1 MVAPAGTLRRTF
13 YGGKNMARWNTIARG
28 TAVAAVASLAL
39 AACSS
44 GGDDDATGTTSD
56 AGGDVAPLKI
66 GTLLPL
72 TGSLAF
78 LGPPEVAG
86 VQLAADE
93 INEAGG
99 IFGADVVVNNQ
110 DSSDTDNPQ
119 IASQSVSALIAD
131 EVAAIIGAAS
141 SSVSLNVVDDI
152 TNAGIVQVSP
162 ANTSTALS
170 GYPGG
175 FYFRTAPPDTV
186 QGSALGNLIVDDG
199 IKKLGILLFADDYA
213 TSLRDVVQG
222 VVEDNGGE
230 ITYGKAGDEFQ
241 TDASNFESI
250 VQDVLATNP
259 DGILVIA
266 FDQTKNIVPALIG
279 AGYPAD
285 KLYFTDGNTADYSAD
300 FEPGTMTGAKGTIPG
315 ANAPDEFKTRLDDT
329 NGGKLDSYAY
339 GAESYDAT
347 MLVALAALKGG
358 GSDGTTVQANMAA
371 VSGADGGTECTG
383 WVECSELIE
392 AGEDII
398 YQAVSGVG
406 PFNADNDPSSAYV
419 GLYVFDDANV
429 PQWTDAVF
437 GEV

>member
-1 MVAPAGTLRRTF
+1 
-13 YGGKNMARWNTIARG
+13 MARWNTIARG
-28 TAVAAVASLAL
+28 AAVAAAASLAL

-44 GGDDDATGTTSD
+44 GGAETPTSSSS
-56 AGGDVAPLKI
+56 AGGGGDVAPLKI

-86 VQLAADE
+86 VQLAANE
-93 INEAGG
+93 INDAGG
-99 IFGADVVVNNQ
+99 IFGADVIINNQ
-110 DSSDTDNPQ
+110 DSSDTDNSQ
-119 IASQSVSALIAD
+119 IAAQSVSALVAD
-131 EVAAIIGAAS
+131 DVAAIVGAAS
-141 SSVSLNVVDDI
+141 SAVSLNVVDDI
-152 TNAGIVQVSP
+152 ANAGIVEISP

-170 GYPGG
+170 GYSP

-186 QGSALGNLIVDDG
+186 QGSALGNLILSDG
-199 IKKLGILLFADDYA
+199 IKKLGILVFADDYG
-213 TSLRDVVQG
+213 TSLRDVVQR
-222 VVEDNGGE
+222 VVEDDGGE
-230 ITYGKAGDEFQ
+230 ITYGKSGDEFQ

-250 VQDVLATNP
+250 VQDVVATNP

-266 FDQTKNIVPALIG
+266 FDQTKNIVPALVG
-279 AGYPAD
+279 AGFPAD
-285 KLYFTDGNTADYSAD
+285 KLYFTDGNTADYSGD
-300 FEPGTMTGAKGTIPG
+300 FDPGTMAGAKGTIPG
-315 ANAPDEFKTRLDDT
+315 ANAPDDFKARLDDT

-339 GAESYDAT
+339 GAESYDAA
-347 MLVALAALKGG
+347 MLVALAALKGN
-358 GSDGTTVQANMAA
+358 GSDGQTVRDNLAA

-383 WVECSELIE
+383 WVACSELIL

-419 GLYVFDDANV
+419 GVYVFDDANV
-429 PQWTDAVF
+429 PQWTEAVY

>member
-1 MVAPAGTLRRTF
+1 
-13 YGGKNMARWNTIARG
+13 MARWNTIARG
-28 TAVAAVASLAL
+28 TALAAVASLAL

-44 GGDDDATGTTSD
+44 GGDETSTLSSSGGG
-56 AGGDVAPLKI
+56 GGDVAPLKI

-99 IFGADVVVNNQ
+99 IFGADVVINNQ

-119 IASQSVSALIAD
+119 IASQSVSAMIAD
-131 EVAAIIGAAS
+131 NVAAIVGAAS
-141 SSVSLNVVDDI
+141 SSVSLNVVDDVA
-152 TNAGIVQVSP
+152 NAGIVQISP

-170 GYPGG
+170 GYSP

-186 QGSALGNLIVDDG
+186 QGSALGNLIVGDG
-199 IKKLGILLFADDYA
+199 INKLGILLFADDYA

-222 VVEDNGGE
+222 VVEEAGGE

-250 VQDVLATNP
+250 VQDVIATNP
-259 DGILVIA
+259 EGILVIA
-266 FDQTKNIVPALIG
+266 FDQTKNIVPALVG

-300 FEPGTMTGAKGTIPG
+300 FDAGVLTGAKGTIPG
-315 ANAPDEFKTRLDDT
+315 ANAPDDFKARLDDT

-339 GAESYDAT
+339 GAESYDAA
-347 MLVALAALKGG
+347 MLVALAALKGN
-358 GSDGTTVQANMAA
+358 GSDGQTVRDNMAA

-383 WVECSELIE
+383 WVECSELIL

-398 YQAVSGVG
+398 YLAVSGVG

-419 GLYVFDDANV
+419 GVYVFDDANV

>member
-1 MVAPAGTLRRTF
+1 
-13 YGGKNMARWNTIARG
+13 MARWNTIARG
-28 TAVAAVASLAL
+28 TALAAVASLAL

-44 GGDDDATGTTSD
+44 GGDETSTSSSSGGGD
-56 AGGDVAPLKI
+56 GDVAPLKI

-93 INEAGG
+93 INAAGG
-99 IFGADVVVNNQ
+99 IFGADVVINNK

-119 IASQSVSALIAD
+119 IASQSISQLIAD
-131 EVAAIIGAAS
+131 EVAAIVGEAS
-141 SSVSLNVVDDI
+141 SSVSLNVVDDVA
-152 TNAGIVQVSP
+152 NAGIVQISP

-170 GYPGG
+170 GYSP

-186 QGSALGNLIVDDG
+186 QGSALGNLIVGDG
-199 IKKLGILLFADDYA
+199 INKLGILLFADDYA

-222 VVEDNGGE
+222 VVEEASGE

-250 VQDVLATNP
+250 VQDVIATNP

-266 FDQTKNIVPALIG
+266 FDQTKNIVPALVG

-300 FEPGTMTGAKGTIPG
+300 FDAGVMAGAKGTIPG
-315 ANAPDEFKTRLDDT
+315 ANAPDDFKARLDDT

-339 GAESYDAT
+339 GAESYDAA
-347 MLVALAALKGG
+347 MLVALAALKGN
-358 GSDGTTVQANMAA
+358 GSDGQTVRDNLAT

-383 WVECSELIE
+383 WVECSDLIM
-392 AGEDII
+392 ASEDII

-406 PFNADNDPSSAYV
+406 PFNSDNDPASAYV
-419 GLYVFDDANV
+419 GVYVFDDANV
-429 PQWTDAVF
+429 PQWTEAVY

>member
-1 MVAPAGTLRRTF
+1 
-13 YGGKNMARWNTIARG
+13 MARWNTIARG
-28 TAVAAVASLAL
+28 AAFAAAASLAL
-39 AACSS
+39 AACASESDPETSATDGGGGSEGS
-44 GGDDDATGTTSD
+44 GEA
-56 AGGDVAPLKI
+56 LKI
-66 GTLLPL
+66 GSLLPL

-86 VQLAADE
+86 VDLAQTE

-99 IFGADVVVNNQ
+99 VWGEDVEIIHT

-119 IASQSVSALIAD
+119 IASQSVTELISED
-131 EVAAIIGAAS
+131 VAAIVGAAS
-141 SSVSLNVVDDI
+141 SAVTLNVVDDV
-152 TNAGIVQVSP
+152 TAAGIVQISP

-170 GYPGG
+170 GYSPL
-175 FYFRTAPPDTV
+175 FFRTAPPDTV
-186 QGSALGNLIVDDG
+186 QGDALGNLILEDG
-199 IKKLGILLFADDYA
+199 IEDLGILLFADDYA

-222 VVEDNGGE
+222 VIEDNGGT
-230 ITYGKAGDEFQ
+230 ITYGTSGDEFQ

-250 VQDVLATNP
+250 VQDVLATDP

-266 FDQTKNIVPALIG
+266 FDQTKAIIPALIG
-279 AGYPAD
+279 AGFPSD
-285 KLYFTDGNTADYSAD
+285 KLYLTDGNTADYSAD
-300 FEPGTMTGAKGTIPG
+300 FEDGAMTGAQGTIPG
-315 ANAPDEFKTRLDDT
+315 ANAADDFKALLDEE
-329 NGGKLDSYAY
+329 NGSPLDSYAY

-358 GSDGTTVQANMAA
+358 AGDGQTVADNLPA

-383 WVECSELIE
+383 WVECADLIE

-419 GLYVFDDANV
+419 GVYEYGDDNV
-429 PQWTDAVF
+429 QTWVEAVF
-437 GEV
+437 GEA

>member
-1 MVAPAGTLRRTF
+1 
-13 YGGKNMARWNTIARG
+13 MARWNSIARG
-28 TAVAAVASLAL
+28 VAFAATASLAL

-44 GGDDDATGTTSD
+44 GGDTAETSATSAMTSE
-56 AGGDVAPLKI
+56 AGALKI

-99 IFGADVVVNNQ
+99 VFGADVVINNQ

-131 EVAAIIGAAS
+131 NVAAIIGAAS

-152 TNAGIVQVSP
+152 TAAKIVEISP

-213 TSLRDVVQG
+213 TSLRDVVEG
-222 VVEDNGGE
+222 VVETAGGE
-230 ITYGKAGDEFQ
+230 ITYGKAGQEFQ

-250 VQDVLATNP
+250 VQDVIATNP

-266 FDQTKNIVPALIG
+266 FDQTKNIIPALVG

-285 KLYFTDGNTADYSAD
+285 KLYFTDGNTADYSAAFD
-300 FEPGTMTGAKGTIPG
+300 AGVLTGAKGTIPG
-315 ANAPDEFKTRLDDT
+315 ANASDDFKARLDDT

-339 GAESYDAT
+339 GAESYDAA

-358 GSDGTTVQANMAA
+358 ASDGQTVRDNLAA

-383 WVECSELIE
+383 WVACSDLIT
-392 AGEDII
+392 AGEDIM
-398 YQAVSGVG
+398 YMAVSGVG
-406 PFNADNDPSSAYV
+406 PFNSDNDPSSAYV
-419 GLYVFDDANV
+419 GVYVFDDANV
-429 PQWTDAVF
+429 PQWTEAVF

>member
-1 MVAPAGTLRRTF
+1 
-13 YGGKNMARWNTIARG
+13 MARWNTIARG
-28 TAVAAVASLAL
+28 AAFAAAASLAL

-44 GGDDDATGTTSD
+44 ESDPETSSTDGGGSEASGDALT
-56 AGGDVAPLKI
+56 I
-66 GTLLPL
+66 GSLLPL

-86 VQLAADE
+86 VDLAQKE
-93 INEAGG
+93 INDAGG
-99 IFGADVVVNNQ
+99 VWGSDVEIIHT

-119 IASQSVSALIAD
+119 IASQSVTELISQD
-131 EVAAIIGAAS
+131 VAAIVGAAS
-141 SSVSLNVVDDI
+141 SAVTLNVVDDV
-152 TNAGIVQVSP
+152 TAAGIVQISP
-162 ANTSTALS
+162 ANTSTALT
-170 GYPGG
+170 GYSPL
-175 FYFRTAPPDTV
+175 FFRTAPPDTV
-186 QGSALGNLIVDDG
+186 QGDALGNLILNDG
-199 IKKLGILLFADDYA
+199 IENLGILLFADDYA

-222 VVEDNGGE
+222 VIEEAGGTV
-230 ITYGKAGDEFQ
+230 TYGVSGDEFQ

-266 FDQTKNIVPALIG
+266 FDQTKAIIPALVG
-279 AGYPAD
+279 AGFPAD
-285 KLYFTDGNTADYSAD
+285 KLYLTDGNTADYSAD
-300 FEPGTMTGAKGTIPG
+300 FEEGTMTGAQGTIPG
-315 ANAPDEFKTRLDDT
+315 ANAADDFKALLDEV
-329 NGGKLDSYAY
+329 NGSPLDSYAY

-358 GSDGTTVQANMAA
+358 AGDGQTVADNLPA

-419 GLYVFDDANV
+419 GVYEYDETNV
-429 PQWTDAVF
+429 QTWVEAVF

>member
-1 MVAPAGTLRRTF
+1 
-13 YGGKNMARWNTIARG
+13 MARWNTIARG
-28 TAVAAVASLAL
+28 TALAAVASLAL

-44 GGDDDATGTTSD
+44 GGDETATSSSSGGGG
-56 AGGDVAPLKI
+56 GGDVSPLKI

-99 IFGADVVVNNQ
+99 IFGADVVINNQ

-119 IASQSVSALIAD
+119 IAQSSVSALIAD
-131 EVAAIIGAAS
+131 DVAAIVGAAS

-152 TNAGIVQVSP
+152 TNAGIVQISP
-162 ANTSTALS
+162 ANTSIALS
-170 GYPGG
+170 GASP

-186 QGSALGNLIVDDG
+186 QGSALGNLIVADG
-199 IKKLGILLFADDYA
+199 IEKLGILVFADDYG
-213 TSLRDVVQG
+213 TGLRDVVQG
-222 VVEDNGGE
+222 VMEESGGE
-230 ITYGKAGDEFQ
+230 VTYGKAGDEFQ
-241 TDASNFESI
+241 TDLANFESI
-250 VQDVLATNP
+250 VQDVLATEP
-259 DGILVIA
+259 DGLLIIA
-266 FDQTKNIVPALIG
+266 FDQTSAIIDPLVG
-279 AGYPAD
+279 AGFPAD
-285 KLYFTDGNTADYSAD
+285 KMYFTDGNTADYSA
-300 FEPGTMTGAKGTIPG
+300 ELEAGAMTGAQGTIPG
-315 ANAPDEFKTRLDDT
+315 AEPSAEFKVRLDDT

-347 MLVALAALKGG
+347 MLAALAALKGN
-358 GSDGTTVQANMAA
+358 GSDGQTVRDNLAA
-371 VSGADGGTECTG
+371 VSGANGGTECTG
-383 WVECSELIE
+383 WVKCSELIT
-392 AGEDII
+392 AGEEIN

-406 PFNADNDPSSAYV
+406 PFNADNDPSSAFV

-429 PQWTDAVF
+429 PSWTDAVF

>member
-1 MVAPAGTLRRTF
+1 
-13 YGGKNMARWNTIARG
+13 MARWNTIARG
-28 TAVAAVASLAL
+28 AALAAAASLAL

-44 GGDDDATGTTSD
+44 EDGGSEDTGSEGTGSGDA
-56 AGGDVAPLKI
+56 LKI
-66 GTLLPL
+66 GSLLPL

-86 VQLAADE
+86 VDLAAKE
-93 INEAGG
+93 INDAGG
-99 IFGADVVVNNQ
+99 IFGADVEIIHE

-119 IASQSVSALIAD
+119 IAQQSVSSLISD
-131 EVAAIIGAAS
+131 EVAAIVGAAS

-152 TNAGIVQVSP
+152 AAASIVQISP

-170 GYPGG
+170 GYSP

-186 QGSALGNLIVDDG
+186 QGDALANLMLGDG
-199 IKKLGILLFADDYA
+199 IENLGILLFADDYA
-213 TSLRDVVQG
+213 TSLRDVVSG
-222 VVEDNGGE
+222 VYEENGAT
-230 ITYGKAGDEFQ
+230 ITYGNSGDEFQ
-241 TDASNFESI
+241 TDAANFESI

-266 FDQTKNIVPALIG
+266 FDQTKAIIPALVG
-279 AGYPAD
+279 AGFPSD
-285 KLYFTDGNTADYSAD
+285 KLYLTDGNTADYSAD
-300 FEPGTMTGAKGTIPG
+300 FEPGTMTGAQGTIPG
-315 ANAPDEFKTRLDDT
+315 ANASDEFKTLLDEVH
-329 NGGKLDSYAY
+329 GEPLDSYAY

-358 GSDGTTVQANMAA
+358 GSDGQTVADNLAA

-392 AGEDII
+392 SGEDII

-406 PFNADNDPSSAYV
+406 PFNEDNDPSSAYV
-419 GLYVFDDANV
+419 GVYEYGDDNIQTWV
-429 PQWTDAVF
+429 EAVF

>member
-1 MVAPAGTLRRTF
+1 
-13 YGGKNMARWNTIARG
+13 MARWNTIARG

-44 GGDDDATGTTSD
+44 SSEETTTSTAPE
-56 AGGDVAPLKI
+56 AGGTDVAQLKI

-93 INEAGG
+93 VNEAGG
-99 IFGADVVVNNQ
+99 IFGQDVIINNQ

-119 IASQSVSALIAD
+119 IAAQSVSALIAD
-131 EVAAIIGAAS
+131 GVAAIVGAAS

-152 TNAGIVQVSP
+152 ANAGIVQISP

-170 GYPGG
+170 GYSP

-186 QGSALGNLIVDDG
+186 QGSALGNLIVGDG
-199 IKKLGILLFADDYA
+199 ISDLGILLFADDYA

-222 VVEDNGGE
+222 VMEESGGSV
-230 ITYGKAGDEFQ
+230 TYGTAGQEFQ
-241 TDASNFESI
+241 TDAQNFDSI

-259 DGILVIA
+259 EGILVIA
-266 FDQTKNIVPALIG
+266 FDQTIRIIPALIA

-285 KLYFTDGNTADYSAD
+285 QLYFTDGNTADYSAD
-300 FEPGTMTGAKGTIPG
+300 LPAGALAGAKGTIPG
-315 ANAPDEFKTRLDDT
+315 ANASDDFKARLDAT
-329 NGGKLDSYAY
+329 NGGELDSYAY

-347 MLVALAALKGG
+347 MLSILAALKGG
-358 GSDGTTVQANMAA
+358 GSDGQTVRDNLAA

-383 WVECSELIE
+383 WVECSDLIL
-392 AGEDII
+392 AGEDIM
-398 YQAVSGVG
+398 YQAVGGSG
-406 PFNADNDPSSAYV
+406 PFNADNDPSSAYI

-429 PQWTDAVF
+429 PQWTEAVF

>member
-1 MVAPAGTLRRTF
+1 
-13 YGGKNMARWNTIARG
+13 MARWNTIARG
-28 TAVAAVASLAL
+28 AAFAAAASLAL

-44 GGDDDATGTTSD
+44 ESDPETSSTDGGGSEASGDALT
-56 AGGDVAPLKI
+56 I
-66 GTLLPL
+66 GSLLPL

-86 VQLAADE
+86 VDLAQKE
-93 INEAGG
+93 INDAGG
-99 IFGADVVVNNQ
+99 VWGSDVEIIHT

-119 IASQSVSALIAD
+119 IASQSVTELISQD
-131 EVAAIIGAAS
+131 VAAIVGAAS
-141 SSVSLNVVDDI
+141 SAVTLNVVDDV
-152 TNAGIVQVSP
+152 TAAGIVQISP
-162 ANTSTALS
+162 ANTSTALT
-170 GYPGG
+170 GYSPL
-175 FYFRTAPPDTV
+175 FFRTAPPDTV
-186 QGSALGNLIVDDG
+186 QGDALGNLILNDG
-199 IKKLGILLFADDYA
+199 IENLGILLFADDYA

-222 VVEDNGGE
+222 VIEEAGGTV
-230 ITYGKAGDEFQ
+230 TYGVSGDEFQ

-266 FDQTKNIVPALIG
+266 FDQTKAIIPALVG
-279 AGYPAD
+279 AGFPAD
-285 KLYFTDGNTADYSAD
+285 KLYLTDGNTADYSAD
-300 FEPGTMTGAKGTIPG
+300 FEEGTMTGAQGTIPG
-315 ANAPDEFKTRLDDT
+315 ANAADDFKALLDEV
-329 NGGKLDSYAY
+329 NGSPLDSYAY

-358 GSDGTTVQANMAA
+358 AGDGQTVADNLPA

-406 PFNADNDPSSAYV
+406 PFNDQNDPSSAYV
-419 GLYVFDDANV
+419 GVYEYDETNV
-429 PQWTDAVF
+429 QTWVEAVF

>member
-1 MVAPAGTLRRTF
+1 
-13 YGGKNMARWNTIARG
+13 MARWNTIARG
-28 TAVAAVASLAL
+28 AAVAAAASLAL

-44 GGDDDATGTTSD
+44 EDGGSEGSGSEGTGSGDA
-56 AGGDVAPLKI
+56 LKI
-66 GTLLPL
+66 GSLLPL

-86 VQLAADE
+86 VDLAQKE
-93 INEAGG
+93 INDAGG
-99 IFGADVVVNNQ
+99 IFGQDLEIIHE

-119 IASQSVSALIAD
+119 IAQQSVSKLISD
-131 EVAAIIGAAS
+131 EVAAIVGAAS

-152 TNAGIVQVSP
+152 AAASTVQISP

-170 GYPGG
+170 GYSP

-186 QGSALGNLIVDDG
+186 QGDALANLMLDDG
-199 IKKLGILLFADDYA
+199 IENLGILLFADDYA
-213 TSLRDVVQG
+213 TSLRDVVSG
-222 VVEDNGGE
+222 VYEEEGAT
-230 ITYGKAGDEFQ
+230 ITYGNSGDEFQ
-241 TDASNFESI
+241 TDAANFESI

-266 FDQTKNIVPALIG
+266 FDQTKAIIPALVG
-279 AGYPAD
+279 AGFPSD
-285 KLYFTDGNTADYSAD
+285 KLYLTDGNTADYSAD
-300 FEPGTMTGAKGTIPG
+300 FEPGTMTGAQGTIPG
-315 ANAPDEFKTRLDDT
+315 ANASDDFKALLDEVH
-329 NGGKLDSYAY
+329 GEPLDSYAY

-358 GSDGTTVQANMAA
+358 GSDGQTVADNLAA
-371 VSGADGGTECTG
+371 VSGANDGTECTG

-392 AGEDII
+392 SGEDII

-406 PFNADNDPSSAYV
+406 PFNEDNDPSSAYV
-419 GLYVFDDANV
+419 GVYEYGDDNIQTWV
-429 PQWTDAVF
+429 EAVF